1 MKFVLDLKHLDILY
15 VLIPVFQD
23 IALTFRKKKSNWEKK
38 ITFFL
43 DPWGIIEALFFF
55 KFLILYKFLFF
66 RGESLKSNPG
76 HHTQLQVPLC
86 SELSH
91 GAKL

>member
-23 IALTFRKKKSNWEKK
+23 IALTFRRKKSNWEKK
-38 ITFFL
+38 SHSFL
-43 DPWGIIEALFFF
+43 TPGELLKHYFFF